1 MIDSIVEN
9 TMQKAIMRF
18 AKESN
23 SDPMEHQIMI
33 SYNAEL
39 DCPKYKHLTIGGGSR
54 DVTFL
59 NILGVKFDLMQRELI
74 VKDFITKTIKRFANE
89 LNTEPTKVFVI
100 ISLNKEDDDFVALH
114 LYSGRNFIKEI
125 SLEQL
130 IGM

>member
-23 SDPMEHQIMI
+23 SEPTEHQIMI

-39 DCPKYKHLTIGGGSR
+39 DCPRYKHLMIGGGATE
-54 DVTFL
+54 VTFL
-59 NILGVKFDLMQRELI
+59 QILGLKFDLMQRELL
-74 VKDFITKTIKRFANE
+74 VKDFITKTIHRFAKE
-89 LNTEPTKVFVI
+89 LSVEPTKVFVI
-100 ISLNKEDDDFVALH
+100 ISLNKEDNDFVVLH
-114 LYSGRNFIKEI
+114 LYSGKNFIKEI

>member
-89 LNTEPTKVFVI
+89 LNTDPTKVFVI